1 MATVLLVEDDPA
13 ARQGLELALRRLGY
27 GVRAAETGEAALRD
41 FPDAAADVVVL
52 DVMLPGL
59 DGFEV
64 CRRLRRGSDV
74 PVIMLTARGD
84 DLDIV
89 GGLEA
94 GADDYVVKPVEPRV
108 LDARIRAVIR
118 RTARAGSP
126 AETYGELVIDRGSLI
141 VRRAGRDISLTPTEL
156 RLLLVL
162 SGSPR
167 QVFSREQLLDLVWE
181 HDYLGDSRLV
191 DACVQRLRA
200 KIEADTSA
208 AALHPDGS
216 RVRVPVRAGVT
227 ERGGCPVRRRLI
239 VAFIVVALLAAL
251 ASSVVPHLDR
261 GFSSSRLAGRRAD
274 RRDQPGCRTWCHS
287 VPGSRHP
294 TRCLY
299 RPGLLRGGSL
309 VCCWRSSPLWPF
321 AASRPVLLPVRRLAR
336 AAQRMSGGDLSVR
349 IQPRGRDELAQLVTS
364 FNGMASAL
372 EDKVGELERM
382 EARARQFAGD
392 VSHELRTPLTAM
404 TAVVG
409 ILARAPGTDRG
420 RRDGRAAG
428 PAGGA
433 APQPAGRR
441 PHRDLPLRCRH
452 RAAGHR

>member
-27 GVRAAETGEAALRD
+27 GVRAARTGEAALRD
-41 FPDAAADVVVL
+41 FRDAAADVVVL

-64 CRRLRRGSDV
+64 CRRLRRGSDI

-118 RTARAGSP
+118 RIDRAGAP
-126 AETYGELVIDRGSLI
+126 AQALPAQTYGDLMIDRGSLI
-141 VRRAGRDISLTPTEL
+141 VQRAGEDVSLTPTEL

-200 KIEADTSA
+200 KIETDTSE
-208 AALHPDGS
+208 P
-216 RVRVPVRAGVT
+216 RYIQTV
-227 ERGGCPVRRRLI
+227 
-239 VAFIVVALLAAL
+239 
-251 ASSVVPHLDR
+251 R
-261 GFSSSRLAGRRAD
+261 GFG
-274 RRDQPGCRTWCHS
+274 
-287 VPGSRHP
+287 
-294 TRCLY
+294 Y
-299 RPGLLRGGSL
+299 RFG
-309 VCCWRSSPLWPF
+309 
-321 AASRPVLLPVRRLAR
+321 PV
-336 AAQRMSGGDLSVR
+336 
-349 IQPRGRDELAQLVTS
+349 
-364 FNGMASAL
+364 
-372 EDKVGELERM
+372 
-382 EARARQFAGD
+382 
-392 VSHELRTPLTAM
+392 
-404 TAVVG
+404 
-409 ILARAPGTDRG
+409 
-420 RRDGRAAG
+420 
-428 PAGGA
+428 
-433 APQPAGRR
+433 
-441 PHRDLPLRCRH
+441 
-452 RAAGHR
+452 